1 VVLVGLSQLL
11 QHSQTELRLLE
22 TLLSLMFLL
31 LHKSYYLVMPIMVTT
46 VATVVML
53 TMLINGSV
61 KMMLLTKLVPT
72 IKLKVT
78 ILD

>member
-11 QHSQTELRLLE
+11 QHYQIELRLLE
-22 TLLSLMFLL
+22 MLHGLMFLL
-31 LHKSYYLVMPIMVTT
+31 LHKSSSLVMLIMVTM

-53 TMLINGSV
+53 IMPINGSV
-61 KMMLLTKLVPT
+61 KMMLLTKHVPI

>member
-1 VVLVGLSQLL
+1 MVLVGLSQLL

-31 LHKSYYLVMPIMVTT
+31 LHKSYYLVMLITVTT

-53 TMLINGSV
+53 IMPINGSV